1 MRSLALLSFL
11 IFTLTPSL
19 FWSQE
24 IKVID
29 ANTGDP
35 IEGVALYNTQ
45 KTKSVL
51 TDTFGAASLR
61 DFSRED
67 NVNVQFYGYV
77 SQVLSP
83 EEWGKDTK
91 LILPLMPEE
100 QSLEEV
106 ILSVA
111 RNPTSRKQ
119 IAEKVAVISKQ
130 EIELQRPTTGADL
143 VSLSPGI
150 RIQESQGNECAVRA
164 DFHPPMEKKYELVIT
179 PKMSFGTGHHETTQ
193 MMLAFAL
200 DISMTGKE
208 VLDMGCGTGVLGI
221 LSAMKGAKT
230 VHAID
235 NDPWCV
241 ENTIENAE
249 RNRCTNI
256 TVELA
261 DSLPDN
267 NPRFDLIFANIN
279 RNVLLDQ
286 LSNYAAVLNPN
297 GILLLSGFYQEDVAV
312 IQNEAVVNGLTV
324 DNQKSQGLWCAL
336 KFTK

>member
-1 MRSLALLSFL
+1 MPSNYFEYQFTVDPKDPWEEILLAQLTSLPFESFDLNDGLL
-11 IFTLTPSL
+11 
-19 FWSQE
+19 
-24 IKVID
+24 K
-29 ANTGDP
+29 A
-35 IEGVALYNTQ
+35 
-45 KTKSVL
+45 
-51 TDTFGAASLR
+51 
-61 DFSRED
+61 
-67 NVNVQFYGYV
+67 YV
-77 SQVLSP
+77 P
-83 EEWGKDTK
+83 ELLDSSIH
-91 LILPLMPEE
+91 LD
-100 QSLEEV
+100 S
-106 ILSVA
+106 LSVMQSDEVSV
-111 RNPTSRKQ
+111 RFEKKMIPPTNWNAQ
-119 IAEKVAVISKQ
+119 W
-130 EIELQRPTTGADL
+130 
-143 VSLSPGI
+143 
-150 RIQESQGNECAVRA
+150 ESSFQPIIIGNECAVRA
-164 DFHPPMEKKYELVIT
+164 DFHPPMGKKYELVIT

-241 ENTIENAE
+241 ENTIDNAE

-286 LSNYAAVLNPN
+286 LSNYAAVLNPK

-312 IQNEAVVNGLTV
+312 IQNEAEVNGLSV
-324 DNQKSQGLWCAL
+324 DNQKSQGLWGAL